1 MRRDDVKNF
10 LTGHRAQLDP
20 QRYGFSMQNR
30 RVRGLRREE
39 VAQLAAVSVSWYT
52 WLEQGRE
59 ISISPAAIQRI
70 GKVLLLT
77 LAEQEYLEALIF
89 GKNQNYHAHEA
100 LPPPEITVMVD
111 ALNPHPA
118 FVRRANMDI
127 LYWNEAASTLFF
139 DWAAMPEKDRNS
151 LKLMFL
157 CEDYRKR
164 IRDWDKAARHT
175 ISAFRSYYAASNRAR
190 AFEEVIDDLS
200 ARSPDFSSMWN
211 GHDVSKVGA
220 GNKTII
226 DINGQSNTYTYT
238 SLEVESVPGMYLI
251 FYRACG
257 IRLCCKNLEVINL
270 SPLLAEG
277 AST

>member
-1 MRRDDVKNF
+1 MRREDIKNF

-59 ISISPAAIQRI
+59 ISISLAAIQRI
-70 GKVLLLT
+70 GKVLLLSP
-77 LAEQEYLEALIF
+77 AEQEYLEALIF
-89 GKNQNYHAHEA
+89 GKSQTGQMSEA
-100 LPPPEITVMVD
+100 LPSEVRVMVD

-139 DWAAMPEKDRNS
+139 DWAVMPEKDRNS

-157 CEDYRKR
+157 CGDYRRR
-164 IRDWDKAARHT
+164 IHDWEKAARHT
-175 ISAFRSYYAASNRAR
+175 ISAFRAYYAASNRAK
-190 AFEEVIDDLS
+190 AFEDVINDLS
-200 ARSPDFSSMWN
+200 ARSADFSNMWN
-211 GHDVSKVGA
+211 GHDVKKVGA

-226 DINGQSNTYTYT
+226 DVHGKVNTFTYT
-238 SLEVESVPGMYLI
+238 SLEVESAPGMYLI

-257 IRLCCKNLEVINL
+257 VTSE
-270 SPLLAEG
+270 
-277 AST
+277 